1 MTAIPIGV
9 YSERMAGFGSARI
22 LVIEDD
28 SGIVDALVRMLR
40 MEDYE
45 VRSVNDGR
53 EALDAFDAFAPD
65 LVILDLGLPGRDGVE
80 VARDIRERS
89 DAAILIL
96 TARDALE
103 SRVQGLDT
111 GADDYL
117 VKPFDRQELLA
128 RMRALLRR
136 RPPRGEAPLVVG
148 DLRVVLEGHE
158 VYRGDRRV
166 DLTLREF
173 ELLEFLMRN
182 ERLVLS
188 RRRLLEE
195 VWDMDPDAE
204 TNTLEVFISNSAARS
219 SRTASRPFFI
229 PCAAPAT

>member
-1 MTAIPIGV
+1 M
-9 YSERMAGFGSARI
+9 
-22 LVIEDD
+22 
-28 SGIVDALVRMLR
+28 
-40 MEDYE
+40 
-45 VRSVNDGR
+45 
-53 EALDAFDAFAPD
+53 
-65 LVILDLGLPGRDGVE
+65 ILDLGLPGRDGVE

-148 DLRVVLEGHE
+148 DLRVVP
-158 VYRGDRRV
+158 RGTRS
-166 DLTLREF
+166 T
-173 ELLEFLMRN
+173 
-182 ERLVLS
+182 
-188 RRRLLEE
+188 
-195 VWDMDPDAE
+195 
-204 TNTLEVFISNSAARS
+204 AAIGAW
-219 SRTASRPFFI
+219 T
-229 PCAAPAT
+229 